1 MSVNLVAL
9 GYHSAEICVNAP
21 CVILTPTMKTSVFV
35 GLFFAVVLLSIN
47 VWSQTRRHDAI
58 MKDVNATYEKLKK
71 SLDAQKDKDAFE
83 DASKLQKLFK
93 EVEDFW
99 TPFETK
105 DAIEAARGAQNSFAA
120 LSRSVQVNNFQQAVA
135 TYNSAA
141 QFCRDCHS
149 VHRIQAA
156 DKSYLIKP

>member
-1 MSVNLVAL
+1 MRTSSFIGLLCVVAVLSVTA
-9 GYHSAEICVNAP
+9 
-21 CVILTPTMKTSVFV
+21 
-35 GLFFAVVLLSIN
+35 
-47 VWSQTRRHDAI
+47 WSQTRRHDAI

-99 TPFETK
+99 TPFDTR

>member
-1 MSVNLVAL
+1 MKKSVSIGLLFAAAAL
-9 GYHSAEICVNAP
+9 S
-21 CVILTPTMKTSVFV
+21 M
-35 GLFFAVVLLSIN
+35 N
-47 VWSQTRRHDAI
+47 VWSQTRRHDDI

-71 SLDAQKDKDAFE
+71 SLDAQKDKEAFE

-99 TPFETK
+99 TPFDTK

-120 LSRSVQVNNFQQAVA
+120 LSRSVQVNNFQQAVS

-141 QFCRDCHS
+141 QFCRNCHS

>member
-1 MSVNLVAL
+1 MRDYTYGAELLVLYLA
-9 GYHSAEICVNAP
+9 S
-21 CVILTPTMKTSVFV
+21 TMKKNIFAGLLCAVAVLSV
-35 GLFFAVVLLSIN
+35 N
-47 VWSQTRRHDAI
+47 VWSQTRRHDEI

-71 SLDAQKDKDAFE
+71 SLDAQKDKEAFE
-83 DASKLQKLFK
+83 DAAKLQKLFK

-99 TPFETK
+99 TPFDTK
-105 DAIEAARGAQNSFAA
+105 DAIEAARRAQNSFAA
-120 LSRSVQVNNFQQAVA
+120 LSRSVQVNNFQQAVM
-135 TYNSAA
+135 TYNTAA

>member
-1 MSVNLVAL
+1 MKKGVFIALLGVMAAFSVQ
-9 GYHSAEICVNAP
+9 
-21 CVILTPTMKTSVFV
+21 
-35 GLFFAVVLLSIN
+35 
-47 VWSQTRRHDAI
+47 VWSQTRRHDDI

-71 SLDAQKDKDAFE
+71 SLDAQKDKEAFD

-99 TPFETK
+99 TPFDTK

-120 LSRSVQVNNFQQAVA
+120 LSRSVQVNNFQQAVS

-141 QFCRDCHS
+141 QFCRNCHS
-149 VHRIQAA
+149 IHRIQAA
-156 DKSYLIKP
+156 DKSYRIKP

>member
-1 MSVNLVAL
+1 MR
-9 GYHSAEICVNAP
+9 
-21 CVILTPTMKTSVFV
+21 TSLFI
-35 GLFFAVVLLSIN
+35 GLFCVVGALS
-47 VWSQTRRHDAI
+47 VTAWSQTRRHDAI

-83 DASKLQKLFK
+83 DSSKLQKLFK

-99 TPFETK
+99 APFDTR
-105 DAIEAARGAQNSFAA
+105 DAIEAARGAQSSFAA

-141 QFCRDCHS
+141 QFCRNCHS
-149 VHRIQAA
+149 VHRVQAA